1 MHDAFAMMRWRKA
14 GISLGTPGFLWS
26 PSVVVFLLVGR
37 PLLDRIDPGVMLRD
51 DGAFNAN
58 IVVLNL
64 NRTVQRTVTVVIFR
78 LVCRAALVC
87 SKTGAGF
94 PAGSAQIAV
103 INSSFGPLVA
113 GLLVGLFGGS
123 FNCVTAFMTCF
134 ALLTIIA
141 ILLGC
146 ETMGDPLPR

>member
-1 MHDAFAMMRWRKA
+1 
-14 GISLGTPGFLWS
+14 
-26 PSVVVFLLVGR
+26 
-37 PLLDRIDPGVMLRD
+37 MLRD
-51 DGAFNAN
+51 DGALNAD

-64 NRTVQRTVTVVIFR
+64 NRTVQRTVTAVIFR
-78 LVCRAALVC
+78 WLCRAALVC
-87 SKTGAGF
+87 SKTGADF

-113 GLLVGLFGGS
+113 GLLVGLVGGS